1 MINWKVTHK
10 ENVNSRND
18 GRRPFKSDLLYGES
32 AQCWTRECTEIQR
45 SPTIN
50 LCMNDVFHVNF
61 SMEIRY
67 TRFKGDFVIF
77 IVILLSRSKSEVEN
91 KGRNDDFCLVSPFT
105 SCFPF
110 NTVADCCITL
120 YLADLWIDNTSWSSK
135 KIDSGS
141 LTLKQMQIEKH
152 PKLRRMFWR
161 NLHSRAIWKK
171 VIKIRMNQGGFSL
184 DDIKTTLECG
194 NVESTCC
201 DSEDWQG
208 NPNYKQVSGKKQAS
222 LSILKR

>member
-32 AQCWTRECTEIQR
+32 AQCRTRECTEIQR

-50 LCMNDVFHVNF
+50 LSMNDVFHVNF
-61 SMEIRY
+61 PMEIRY

-110 NTVADCCITL
+110 NTVADCCTTL
-120 YLADLWIDNTSWSSK
+120 CLADLWIRQHKLIFKENRLR
-135 KIDSGS
+135 
-141 LTLKQMQIEKH
+141 LTH
-152 PKLRRMFWR
+152 PKA
-161 NLHSRAIWKK
+161 NADWKTPETAPYVLK
-171 VIKIRMNQGGFSL
+171 
-184 DDIKTTLECG
+184 
-194 NVESTCC
+194 ES
-201 DSEDWQG
+201 S
-208 NPNYKQVSGKKQAS
+208 
-222 LSILKR
+222 